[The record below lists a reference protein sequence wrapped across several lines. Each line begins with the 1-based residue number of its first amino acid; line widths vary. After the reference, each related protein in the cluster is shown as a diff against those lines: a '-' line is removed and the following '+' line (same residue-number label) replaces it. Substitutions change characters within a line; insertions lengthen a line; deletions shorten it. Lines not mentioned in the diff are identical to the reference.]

1 MTDYESQAERDN
13 LVRLVGQ
20 DSALRLLWEENHCL
34 RALLS
39 ATEARVL
46 DTEEQLN
53 STERLL
59 VKRNGEM
66 SSLVAAIDEERE
78 AYQHILSSR
87 QQEIGDI
94 RNLLDEREGTIA
106 DLRGRIERLIAQR

>member
-1 MTDYESQAERDN
+1 MTDYESQVNRDT
-13 LVRLVGQ
+13 LVRLVGE

-34 RALLS
+34 QALL
-39 ATEARVL
+39 ADTEARVK

-66 SSLVAAIDEERE
+66 GRLVAAIDAERE
-78 AYQHILSSR
+78 AYQRVLANRDAELSR
-87 QQEIGDI
+87 VYAE
-94 RNLLDEREGTIA
+94 RNEREKTITE
-106 DLRGRIERLIAQR
+106 LQGRIERLIAQR